1 RKNRGIPNLLQAVNL
16 QPTSSAFA
24 RSGNVLACK
33 FVDREQSGIKTVFVL
48 DTAGSA
54 ESRRIVPKPTSVL
67 SYSNSM
73 GGVNIDSA
81 LHPYLANRKS
91 IQWFH
96 KLEFHLIML
105 LVCNAWIVCQ
115 QAGGSKTFLQFLRQA
130 IKILVED
137 SGDASG
143 AGIVEL
149 FWTPKRQQVRVPER
163 QQVRVPERQQGSRCG
178 CRSGSRCGAERQ
190 QVRLPERSRCGAVPE
205 RQQVRGA
212 GAAAGQAQRS
222 GKQAQNEARRPSER
236 AGVKSDTDYARTT
249 LHLRQHKRIRQS
261 VDMDLTFFLSVVLFI
276 AIALLVGLL
285 VYSGLLA
292 DITVEA
298 RRSPYDELLVF
309 YKSHIGPYSN
319 VGDLFRETQ
328 QLAPNSQLIGIYLD
342 DPKYTVSEN
351 CRSAIGAIVP
361 DPAADSDTVQRLES
375 AGYVRKSLPKA
386 DNVVYCTFP
395 MINKVSIYI
404 SVWRVYPAMRD
415 YLLIHEAGRIV
426 FLAPLSRYEEFQPD
440 ISAPAATAAAAP
452 APVPVQSPRQENPAE
467 ASTEELISEAVA
479 ENTESAAPPSG
490 SRFEPQP
497 TVETSQSSLGGE
509 VETVFENRQDLL
521 EAMADRPDEE
531 AATEAVKEPQ
541 PQQPQAPLDDA
552 IGDEAGEGIDF
563 SDGEDANADKNAN
576 ADSSEPAGEGDESLE
591 AFEQRLARLEE
602 DLTDKQSRVR
612 SDVSQFNNSLALAEI
627 EEHLRRTAPEPG
639 AEDAAA
645 AAETEPQQAGATFDV
660 EQTVE
665 ESGPDKQPQ
674 EPQESA
680 DNAATEFLVTF
691 SDDQEQASNSNQ
703 TQMSPE
709 EASGRSQ
716 GAAAAQEQQQ
726 SQEQQQPQEA
736 AKSSSRKQTTCQTRK
751 RAAPTEDS
759 ADRQAD
765 VDPAQVDQFVQ
776 SVVQRAQQICEQQAE
791 AGEVARPT
799 GGDDPGTERR
809 EKRLPSPLH
818 HQTSRSSLDETEPEA

>member
-1 RKNRGIPNLLQAVNL
+1 
-16 QPTSSAFA
+16 
-24 RSGNVLACK
+24 
-33 FVDREQSGIKTVFVL
+33 
-48 DTAGSA
+48 
-54 ESRRIVPKPTSVL
+54 
-67 SYSNSM
+67 
-73 GGVNIDSA
+73 
-81 LHPYLANRKS
+81 
-91 IQWFH
+91 
-96 KLEFHLIML
+96 
-105 LVCNAWIVCQ
+105 
-115 QAGGSKTFLQFLRQA
+115 
-130 IKILVED
+130 
-137 SGDASG
+137 
-143 AGIVEL
+143 
-149 FWTPKRQQVRVPER
+149 
-163 QQVRVPERQQGSRCG
+163 
-178 CRSGSRCGAERQ
+178 
-190 QVRLPERSRCGAVPE
+190 
-205 RQQVRGA
+205 
-212 GAAAGQAQRS
+212 
-222 GKQAQNEARRPSER
+222 
-236 AGVKSDTDYARTT
+236 
-249 LHLRQHKRIRQS
+249 
-261 VDMDLTFFLSVVLFI
+261 MDLTFFLSVVLFI
-276 AIALLVGLL
+276 AIALLLGLL

-375 AGYVRKSLPKA
+375 AGYVRMTLPKA

-404 SVWRVYPAMRD
+404 SVWRVYPAIRD
-415 YLLIHEAGRIV
+415 YLLEKGLTARPFIEIHEAGRIV

-490 SRFEPQP
+490 SRFEPKP
-497 TVETSQSSLGGE
+497 TVETSQSSVGGE

-639 AEDAAA
+639 EEEAAA

-709 EASGRSQ
+709 EASGRSL
-716 GAAAAQEQQQ
+716 GGPE
-726 SQEQQQPQEA
+726 P
-736 AKSSSRKQTTCQTRK
+736 
-751 RAAPTEDS
+751 APDS
-759 ADRQAD
+759 
-765 VDPAQVDQFVQ
+765 VPLIVLEPAEPLAQ

-818 HQTSRSSLDETEPEA
+818 HQTSR